1 MLVKNVPRY
10 VGENGAKNKWML
22 VNIMLV
28 KKCVGEKK
36 YVGETFR
43 YVGEKYVGE
52 CRNLNVCW

>member
-36 YVGETFR
+36 YVGEKFR
-43 YVGEKYVGE
+43 YVG
-52 CRNLNVCW
+52 